1 MRSAAMKRA
10 TASCAGLRIALQRS
24 KALPASSSHW
34 LRRTRKLW
42 AREVDQK
49 NFGGRLVASPV
60 GFAFKVTYFFF
71 FFAFFLVAMVLFSLP
86 SLMETAT
93 IVCCILLL

>member
-1 MRSAAMKRA
+1 MRCAATRRA
-10 TASCAGLRIALQRS
+10 IASCAGLRTGLQRS
-24 KALPASSSHW
+24 KALPASSSRW
-34 LRRTRKLW
+34 WKRTRKLW
-42 AREVDQK
+42 VRGVDLK
-49 NFGGRLVASPV
+49 TLGEACCLPR
-60 GFAFKVTYFFF
+60 GFCLEVTYFFF